1 MTDANPRIRAR
12 IPNDLWMMLKM
23 AVVRDG
29 NSQSKI
35 ISAALASHFSY
46 EVDDQRDAQ
55 ILERMDL
62 QTRNHHRLSRD
73 MNLLT
78 ETVSLFL
85 QYFFTMAPRVPES
98 EKDAR
103 AAQGLVDYNQFID
116 RLGHSMGRGGK
127 TLKTALD
134 DVLISDVDFFK
145 MEEFELLESLL
156 KKRTTTPR
164 ISTGSKKKASKSN
177 KGDGDE

>member
-1 MTDANPRIRAR
+1 MPDAKPRIRAR

-23 AVVRDG
+23 AVQREG

-46 EVDDQRDAQ
+46 EIDDQRDAQ

-62 QTRNHHRLSRD
+62 QTRNHHRLTRD

-116 RLGHSMGRGGK
+116 RLGHSMSRGGK

-134 DVLISDVDFFK
+134 DVLISDADFFK
-145 MEEFELLESLL
+145 MEEFELLQELL
-156 KKRTTTPR
+156 KKRSDTPR
-164 ISTGSKKKASKSN
+164 ISTGSKKKAIKPK
-177 KGDGDE
+177 KGGGNE